1 MTAAPV
7 PPAHVVGI
15 YRHRKAGHLVELLR
29 PEVRPSWS
37 MALWALDDVD
47 PQLAAWTVG
56 CGPGGK
62 FDLLNAIL
70 ERAPAQPG
78 QHLLVTDDDI
88 TLPGSG
94 LSALLTAMVAAGL
107 DLAQPAH
114 RADSSFSHPITRRQR
129 LARARLTTFVE
140 IGPVFA
146 VAAPW
151 VPQFAPFPADHGMGW
166 GLELLWSRLRQHGC
180 RLGIVDAT
188 TVLHPE
194 RPNVSYAGSLDA
206 EYAQLD
212 RLLAE
217 DGYANLE
224 QAQQVLAT
232 WWRWQRQ
239 PSWLRADR
247 AGAPDHGTGSSQGG
261 SLLPR

>member
-1 MTAAPV
+1 MVTAAPV
-7 PPAHVVGI
+7 PPAHVIGV
-15 YRHRKAGHLVELLR
+15 YRQRKAGGLLDLLR
-29 PEVRPSWS
+29 TEVRPSWTA
-37 MALWALDDVD
+37 ALWALDEID
-47 PQLAAWTVG
+47 PRLAPWTVG
-56 CGPGGK
+56 CGSGGK

-70 ERAPAQPG
+70 ERQPAAPG

-94 LSALLTAMVAAGL
+94 LSAFLTTMLAAGL

-114 RADSSFSHPITRRQR
+114 RPDSSFSHAITRRHR

-151 VPQFAPFPADHGMGW
+151 VPRVAPFPADHGMGW

-188 TVLHPE
+188 AVLHPE
-194 RPNVSYAGSLDA
+194 RPNISYAGSLDT

-217 DGYANLE
+217 DGHTTLE
-224 QAQQVLAT
+224 QAQQVLGT
-232 WWRWQRQ
+232 WWAWQRQ
-239 PSWLRADR
+239 PPWLRTDR
-247 AGAPDHGTGSSQGG
+247 DGTPDHGTGSRGG
-261 SLLPR
+261 SFLPR

>member
-1 MTAAPV
+1 MCPGNVGVVTAAPI

-15 YRHRKAGHLVELLR
+15 YRQRRADGLLDLLR

-37 MALWALDDVD
+37 MALWALDEVD
-47 PQLAAWTVG
+47 PRLAAWTVG
-56 CGPGGK
+56 CGAGGK

-70 ERAPAQPG
+70 TRAPAQPG

-94 LSALLTAMVAAGL
+94 LSAFLTAMLDAGL

-114 RADSSFSHPITRRQR
+114 APDSSFSHPITRRQR

-151 VPQFAPFPADHGMGW
+151 VSRFTPFPADHGMGW
-166 GLELLWSRLRQHGC
+166 GLELLWSRLRQQGC

-194 RPNVSYAGSLDA
+194 PPNVSYAGSLAA
-206 EYAQLD
+206 EYAQLE

-217 DGYANLE
+217 DGYLSLE
-224 QAQQVLAT
+224 QSQQVLGT
-232 WWRWQRQ
+232 WWRWQRT
-239 PSWLRADR
+239 
-247 AGAPDHGTGSSQGG
+247 APWAIGPGRPAQ
-261 SLLPR
+261 RR